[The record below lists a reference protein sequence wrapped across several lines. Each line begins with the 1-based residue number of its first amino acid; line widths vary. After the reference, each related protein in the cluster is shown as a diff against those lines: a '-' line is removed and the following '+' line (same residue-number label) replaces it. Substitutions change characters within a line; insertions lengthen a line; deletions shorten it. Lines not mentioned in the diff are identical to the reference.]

1 MFYEQIVLDV
11 HEFIEGDVK
20 VNLIDEQQ
28 LVVEGR
34 VQKKEGNSSSS
45 NTFRRIFAL
54 PGDTDMTA
62 IMPVISADG
71 ILTITAPKMVGL
83 CCLPSFFFN
92 GHREFYMLKGIHV
105 HM

>member
-1 MFYEQIVLDV
+1 M
-11 HEFIEGDVK
+11 K

-34 VQKKEGNSSSS
+34 VEKKEGNSSSS
-45 NTFRRIFAL
+45 NTFRRIFTL

-71 ILTITAPKMVGL
+71 ILTITAPKMVDL
-83 CCLPSFFFN
+83 CYLLSFCN
-92 GHREFYMLKGIHV
+92 DHTEFYMLMLIHIHV
-105 HM
+105 KTGVCV